1 MAALAAYR
9 VDRTARMVG
18 FVERHPERCVQIRC
32 EDLVAN
38 PSLVLAGLFER
49 LGVAATAPAAALCSP
64 AGGTL
69 RPLCARR
76 SASPP
81 PTTAGTSPPRRW
93 PAFARTARRGL
104 QGAGEGA
111 LSRERHPHSTAVSAS
126 IGAGA
131 RCHGSRSAL
140 WSDTA
145 ASCPGGHLASMP
157 AVLRPGPGFGAQG
170 GARSPPPCAQL
181 CAHADPAWI
190 ESEGSRRWGRAR
202 RDWGAH
208 DRSGLRSRRVVAP
221 RARL

>member
-49 LGVAATAPAAALCSP
+49 LGVAATAPAAALCAP

-93 PAFARTARRGL
+93 PAFARTARCGRRGTEP
-104 QGAGEGA
+104 GAPPSLDGGVSKYRRRRRRAVPRVALGA
-111 LSRERHPHSTAVSAS
+111 LVGHSGELSGGPPGVHAGSTS
-126 IGAGA
+126 AGA
-131 RCHGSRSAL
+131 RVRSSRWCSITTALCSAL
-140 WSDTA
+140 RARGPCLDRIRR
-145 ASCPGGHLASMP
+145 LAS
-157 AVLRPGPGFGAQG
+157 LGKGA
-170 GARSPPPCAQL
+170 A
-181 CAHADPAWI
+181 
-190 ESEGSRRWGRAR
+190 
-202 RDWGAH
+202 
-208 DRSGLRSRRVVAP
+208 
-221 RARL
+221 